1 MIKLNAVYIPKKIL
15 ADFADNA
22 DDLIILICSI
32 SQICEKTLKR
42 LLLFK
47 DSLNQKGSILLQKQP
62 EFQLK
67 S

>member
-22 DDLIILICSI
+22 DIILICSI

-62 EFQLK
+62 EFQPK